1 MSLWVSAALVAA
13 FVASAPV
20 PATANEVGGEIGGVD
35 VKWSEGPEYPMGIQ
49 DSAFGVV
56 GGLVVSAGGFTRHPK
71 DVVKRYPDA
80 FGGARDGFTAL
91 TFVFDPANPTAGW
104 IRISD
109 IPGPP
114 RQATLAVVV
123 GNALYAIGGFNYTA
137 PYTYQTTYRLS
148 REQDRWSWTNV
159 GADVPWPVC
168 QGGAVAIGSKI
179 YVVAAADYFAPSGVT
194 ERNFFTEAGRGQ
206 SPVGRA
212 LLVLDTRNAGAGW
225 KRLADLPGVS
235 RAYASVGAVAGKIY
249 VLGGL
254 HAPLRSGATGGVSD
268 LNEWYFNAEGNWRY
282 DPPTDRWDPLAPT
295 RDNANSRAVVVSDR
309 YLVLLGGYKYSNTWS
324 VDGTRS
330 YVYSSEETLANERQR
345 TVDAAMGAPA
355 LMRAEVSVYDTV
367 TGRQASLSP
376 LLDPSAWP
384 MGVADGNSIY
394 CLGGEG
400 GKRLWHPATFQ
411 IGRLELPASRQA
423 TR

>member
-1 MSLWVSAALVAA
+1 MVGKLIRLSRDAQLEGEEGVGALLLPSPTLDQFVEMADFPHRWLLDFFDADAADGA
-13 FVASAPV
+13 F
-20 PATANEVGGEIGGVD
+20 D
-35 VKWSEGPEYPMGIQ
+35 Q
-49 DSAFGVV
+49 DSAFGV
-56 GGLVVSAGGFTRHPK
+56 GLASLFISSNLFCQNWKPGFRIAH
-71 DVVKRYPDA
+71 
-80 FGGARDGFTAL
+80 GAMMGM
-91 TFVFDPANPTAGW
+91 VAN
-104 IRISD
+104 
-109 IPGPP
+109 
-114 RQATLAVVV
+114 Q
-123 GNALYAIGGFNYTA
+123 
-137 PYTYQTTYRLS
+137 
-148 REQDRWSWTNV
+148 
-159 GADVPWPVC
+159 
-168 QGGAVAIGSKI
+168 
-179 YVVAAADYFAPSGVT
+179 
-194 ERNFFTEAGRGQ
+194 
-206 SPVGRA
+206 
-212 LLVLDTRNAGAGW
+212 
-225 KRLADLPGVS
+225 
-235 RAYASVGAVAGKIY
+235 
-249 VLGGL
+249 
-254 HAPLRSGATGGVSD
+254 APLRSGATGGVSD

-282 DPPTDRWDPLAPT
+282 DPARDRWDPLAPT

-324 VDGTRS
+324 VDGTSS

-367 TGRQASLSP
+367 TGRQALLAP